1 MTHVSNLMKKIPR
14 ALTWV
19 GRTIKEGR
27 QRSANMEIARMLQ
40 ETEYRNESV
49 YTVYAALNRQDLRSI
64 SRYPS

>member
-1 MTHVSNLMKKIPR
+1 MTHVSNLMKNILR
-14 ALTWV
+14 ALTWA
-19 GRTIKEGR
+19 GRSIKEGR

-64 SRYPS
+64 SKYPS